1 MINKKKLVKENT
13 LREREREREREIFK
27 IVYKQ
32 IS

>member
-1 MINKKKLVKENT
+1 MINKKKIGK
-13 LREREREREREIFK
+13 REYTKREREREREIFK